1 MFNNDKLYILRA
13 NVLGVEKGPIPVSTI
28 FNNVKK
34 VDAVFKRQSD
44 SATIILS
51 GKKLVFDSYRIFSSF
66 LVKTLYSHVVKP
78 LVDLNEQ

>member
-34 VDAVFKRQSD
+34 VDAVFKRQTD
-44 SATIILS
+44 RATVILS
-51 GKKLVFDSYRIFSSF
+51 GKRLVFDFYR
-66 LVKTLYSHVVKP
+66 VVV
-78 LVDLNEQ
+78 LFWLRAFIQTS